1 MENLVPDPQ
10 KADILGLARNDLKQL
25 LKAMKQPAYRG
36 DQVFDWIWHRD
47 TADPEGMT
55 NLPLVLRRK
64 LKQSFDW
71 SLPSIEAGQTDRDG
85 TTKLV
90 LGLSDGLKVECVLIP
105 RIGKSGAEGRAGAEE
120 AAVSWKDTTLCVST
134 QVGCRFRCVFCRSGR
149 DGLKRDLRAG
159 EIASQLLAA
168 GRRLP
173 TGGAITRIVLMG
185 IGEPLD
191 NFENSCRAVRVWL
204 DNGERAYG
212 GGRIVVSTV
221 GIRPALAR
229 LTDELGGKVG
239 LALSLHAASAV
250 KRKKMVGKAGRENP
264 AGILEAACG
273 FTLPKGEKLTVE
285 NVLVGGLNDS
295 QGDARDLA
303 SLLEGK
309 PCMVNLIP
317 LNPAPGMSL
326 VPPPADRVEAFQNI
340 LKARRI
346 LTFIRR
352 RRGGS
357 IQAACGQLAFGK
369 Q

>member
-1 MENLVPDPQ
+1 MENLFPDPQ
-10 KADILGLARNDLKQL
+10 KTDIFGSARNDLKQL

-36 DQVFDWIWHRD
+36 NQVFEWIWHRN
-47 TADPEGMT
+47 TVNPENMT
-55 NLPLVLRRK
+55 NLPEALRRE

-71 SLPSIEAGQTDRDG
+71 SLPSLEAERADRDG

-105 RIGKSGAEGRAGAEE
+105 RSDEGGGERSAAAGE
-120 AAVSWKDTTLCVST
+120 AAAWKKTTLCVST

-149 DGLKRDLRAG
+149 DGMKRDLRAG

-173 TGGAITRIVLMG
+173 AGGAITRIVLMG

-239 LALSLHAASAV
+239 LALSLHAASAG

-264 AGILEAACG
+264 AGILEAAFG
-273 FTLPKGEKLTVE
+273 FPLPKGQKLTVE
-285 NVLVGGLNDS
+285 YVLVGGLNDS
-295 QGDARDLA
+295 QQDARDLA

-309 PCMVNLIP
+309 QCMVNLIP
-317 LNPAPGMSL
+317 LNPASGMRL
-326 VPPPADRVEAFQNI
+326 RPPPPGHVEEFQEI

-352 RRGGS
+352 QRGFS

-369 Q
+369 